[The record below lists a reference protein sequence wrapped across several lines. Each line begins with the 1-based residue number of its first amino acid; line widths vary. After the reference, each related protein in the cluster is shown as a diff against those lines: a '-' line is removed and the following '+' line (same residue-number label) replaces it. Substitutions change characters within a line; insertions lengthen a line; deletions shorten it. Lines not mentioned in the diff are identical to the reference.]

1 MDPRNRFVLTACEAM
16 GTPRGYRS
24 HYLPRTKGGWVA
36 LVAFLALFALT
47 QPPVVH
53 GLANRTE
60 AWLLGL
66 PFLYTWLLAVYTA
79 LILVLLWALWRGL

>member
-1 MDPRNRFVLTACEAM
+1 M

-24 HYLPRTKGGWVA
+24 HYLPRTKRGWVA
-36 LVAFLALFALT
+36 LVAFLALFGLT

-53 GLANRTE
+53 GLVNRTE
-60 AWLLGL
+60 PWLWGL
-66 PFLYTWLLAVYTA
+66 PFLYAWLLAVYAA